1 MDKNIIIIEEDP
13 TLKKLLTHHIKDFFN
28 NNCNI
33 SFFEKTQIDKIFTLK
48 KLDIL
53 LINCSQISDSLKTLK
68 EIEVKKTKNILII
81 FNNSSD
87 RYNNKSLIN
96 YKFVVKPFTFK
107 NLFSILIGF
116 HSNLNDPGEP
126 KIFLMKHLSFKKN
139 KKIIINEKT
148 KEFVHLTE
156 KEASLMKYLYEY
168 KNQVI
173 SKKDLLNNVWDF
185 NEKIN
190 THTLETHIYR
200 LKKKIGKIENKVN
213 FSFLNRDGGY
223 LIKYE

>member
-1 MDKNIIIIEEDP
+1 M
-13 TLKKLLTHHIKDFFN
+13 
-28 NNCNI
+28 
-33 SFFEKTQIDKIFTLK
+33 
-48 KLDIL
+48 
-53 LINCSQISDSLKTLK
+53 
-68 EIEVKKTKNILII
+68 
-81 FNNSSD
+81 
-87 RYNNKSLIN
+87 
-96 YKFVVKPFTFK
+96 VKPFTFK

-116 HSNLNDPGEP
+116 YSNLNDSDEP

-148 KEFVHLTE
+148 KESVHLTE
-156 KEASLMKYLYEY
+156 KEASLLKHLYEH

-200 LKKKIGKIENKVN
+200 LKKKIGKIENKIN
-213 FSFLNRDGGY
+213 FSFLNKDGGY
-223 LIKYE
+223 LIKYK

>member
-13 TLKKLLTHHIKDFFN
+13 TLNKLLTYHIKDFFN

-96 YKFVVKPFTFK
+96 YKFVVKPFTLR

-116 HSNLNDPGEP
+116 YSNLNDSDEP

-156 KEASLMKYLYEY
+156 KEASLMKHLYEY

-200 LKKKIGKIENKVN
+200 LKKKIEKIENKVN

>member
-1 MDKNIIIIEEDP
+1 IIIEEDA
-13 TLKKLLTHHIKDFFN
+13 TLNKLLSYHIKDFFN
-28 NNCNI
+28 NDCNI
-33 SFFEKTQIDKIFTLK
+33 LFFEKTQIDKIFTLK

-68 EIEVKKTKNILII
+68 EIEAKKTKNILII

-116 HSNLNDPGEP
+116 YSNLNDFGEP

-156 KEASLMKYLYEY
+156 KESSLMKYLYEN

-173 SKKDLLNNVWDF
+173 PKKDLLNNVWDF

-200 LKKKIGKIENKVN
+200 LKKKIGKIENKIN
-213 FSFLNRDGGY
+213 FSFLNKDGGY

>member
-68 EIEVKKTKNILII
+68 EIEAKKTKNILII

-107 NLFSILIGF
+107 NLFSILISF
-116 HSNLNDPGEP
+116 HSNFDHSDEP
-126 KIFLMKHLSFKKN
+126 IIFLMKHLSFKKN

-156 KEASLMKYLYEY
+156 KESSLMKYLYEN

-173 SKKDLLNNVWDF
+173 PKKDLLNNVWDF

-200 LKKKIGKIENKVN
+200 LKKKIGKIENKIN
-213 FSFLNRDGGY
+213 FSFLNKDGGY

>member
-1 MDKNIIIIEEDP
+1 MDKDIVIIEED
-13 TLKKLLTHHIKDFFN
+13 TILKKLLSYHIKDFFN

-68 EIEVKKTKNILII
+68 EIEAKKTKNILII

-116 HSNLNDPGEP
+116 YSNLNDSSEP
-126 KIFLMKHLSFKKN
+126 KIFLMEHLSFKKN

-148 KEFVHLTE
+148 KESVHLTE
-156 KEASLMKYLYEY
+156 KEASLMKHLYEY

-173 SKKDLLNNVWDF
+173 LKKDLLNNVWGF

-200 LKKKIGKIENKVN
+200 LKKKIEKIENKVN
-213 FSFLNRDGGY
+213 FSFLNKDGGY

>member
-1 MDKNIIIIEEDP
+1 MDKDIVIIEED
-13 TLKKLLTHHIKDFFN
+13 TILKKLLSHHIKDFFN
-28 NNCNI
+28 NNFNI

-68 EIEVKKTKNILII
+68 EIEAKKTKNILII

-107 NLFSILIGF
+107 NLFSIIIGF
-116 HSNLNDPGEP
+116 HSNFNDSVEP
-126 KIFLMKHLSFKKN
+126 KIFLMRHLSFKQN

-156 KEASLMKYLYEY
+156 KEASLMKHLYEY

-200 LKKKIGKIENKVN
+200 LKKKIEKIENKVN
-213 FSFLNRDGGY
+213 FSFLNKDGGY